1 MNTKMYTYHPIMDG
15 PSIDR
20 LFDACKYAYSI
31 SEVKID
37 FSVRIGKTIA
47 SNGDPGRSL
56 DVLAMTSDWKVVA
69 IEHEDGSGESF
80 NLKGYCSLQNT
91 DPTSNKPVSSQV
103 SFVAFYQPK
112 TRQGQIKFLF

>member
-1 MNTKMYTYHPIMDG
+1 MNTKMYQFYPIING
-15 PSIDR
+15 PSLDR
-20 LFDACKYAYSI
+20 MFDACKYAYSI
-31 SEVKID
+31 SEVRID
-37 FSVRIGKTIA
+37 FSVRIGKTV
-47 SNGDPGRSL
+47 SSESDPSRSL

-91 DPTSNKPVSSQV
+91 DPSSMKQIVSPVS
-103 SFVAFYQPK
+103 FMAFYQPK